1 MITTTIPK
9 VLPDAHR
16 TGEVVRTSLHAPE
29 TAIDSQC
36 HLEQY

>member
-9 VLPDAHR
+9 TLPDAYGTR
-16 TGEVVRTSLHAPE
+16 EVVHTSFHAPE

-36 HLEQY
+36 HLE